1 MKHQNIWQ
9 GSPARIIH
17 TTNIRRKPIRTYPDT
32 TGKCCPRLSSSDKL
46 YFPAYHSQA
55 IHHFQKEKVTLFLQA
70 TPKSVPGPGFAPG
83 PLTMLLLGIGVNT
96 IALVQWGLN
105 IEISRLPV
113 LNEKMVSWPK
123 EEKGS

>member
-1 MKHQNIWQ
+1 
-9 GSPARIIH
+9 
-17 TTNIRRKPIRTYPDT
+17 
-32 TGKCCPRLSSSDKL
+32 
-46 YFPAYHSQA
+46 
-55 IHHFQKEKVTLFLQA
+55 
-70 TPKSVPGPGFAPG
+70 
-83 PLTMLLLGIGVNT
+83 MLLLGIGVNT